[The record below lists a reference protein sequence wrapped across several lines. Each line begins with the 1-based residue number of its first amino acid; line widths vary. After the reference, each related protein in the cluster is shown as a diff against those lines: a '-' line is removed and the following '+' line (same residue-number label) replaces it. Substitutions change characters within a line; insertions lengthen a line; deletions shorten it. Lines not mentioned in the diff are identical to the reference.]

1 MTLVHLTLL
10 PLVLVATVSGLREQ
24 ELQCEPIKIEQV
36 TSQHIISNN
45 TNVEPLIAVRHR
57 VQQHGHAEHDGAP
70 AAGGRQGGAGDLPAP
85 DPVRLQVTNQN
96 TLADHVTIILISDW
110 LQPRAPVL
118 PLQRPRADVRAAA
131 RGARAGPRTHPHR

>member
-1 MTLVHLTLL
+1 MSLVHLTLL
-10 PLVLVATVSGLREQ
+10 PLVLVASVSGLREQ

-36 TSQHIISNN
+36 PPTYSKQ
-45 TNVEPLIAVRHR
+45 NVSVEIAVRHR

-85 DPVRLQVTNQN
+85 DPVRLQVTNEN
-96 TLADHVTIILISDW
+96 TPDGHVTTIIISDW

-131 RGARAGPRTHPHR
+131 RRARAGSRTHPHR

>member
-1 MTLVHLTLL
+1 MLSHGIT
-10 PLVLVATVSGLREQ
+10 
-24 ELQCEPIKIEQV
+24 
-36 TSQHIISNN
+36 
-45 TNVEPLIAVRHR
+45 LIAVRHR

-85 DPVRLQVTNQN
+85 DPVRLQVTNEN
-96 TLADHVTIILISDW
+96 TPAGHVTTIITSDW

-131 RGARAGPRTHPHR
+131 RRARAGPRTHPHR

>member
-10 PLVLVATVSGLREQ
+10 PLVLVSGLREQ

-45 TNVEPLIAVRHR
+45 TDVEPLIAVRHR

-85 DPVRLQVTNQN
+85 DPVRLQVTNEN
-96 TLADHVTIILISDW
+96 TLFSHVTIILISDW
-110 LQPRAPVL
+110 LQSRAPVL

-131 RGARAGPRTHPHR
+131 RRARAGPRTHPHR